1 MIFTNQ
7 NKDLLTLAR
16 WLGPWASEAAVPS
29 GISRQEHHHCIPKTD
44 QKVKVWTY
52 LDPSRPPSGAY
63 LLGPGLHFKGA
74 EHEGLDRFARILAKA
89 GHLVVSPFIPDY
101 SDMHIQPDT
110 HLPFLG
116 AFDGLLKHEHMPRQI
131 KPGVFSI
138 SFGSWLAMKLAT
150 CTDRSHKLGA
160 SVIFGGY
167 GNFREAVDFAI
178 TGQIDGKPYTHH
190 DPRNV
195 PAIYMHIA
203 DTFGLDESVLK
214 YAWLKFMQ
222 ETWQIDSMRT
232 QAACN
237 AKAKELAKEIPK
249 DFHETFLEGCGVIPG
264 AAQRIRETLADES
277 YDYLD
282 TRSDFRNIKC
292 PILIM
297 HGTDDDV
304 IPYTQLET
312 LSKALPRHVHQE
324 RYLTGLYGHSSQ
336 DGQAKSALIKAA
348 YKELRTMKNMLAA
361 IYRGGRMPL

>member
-1 MIFTNQ
+1 MILSEQ
-7 NKDLLTLAR
+7 IKDLVTLGR
-16 WLGPWASEAAVPS
+16 WLGPWASEEQVPS
-29 GISRQEHHHCIPKTD
+29 GISRQEIYHPIPKTD

-52 LDPSRPPSGAY
+52 LDPRRPPSGAY

-89 GHLVVSPFIPDY
+89 GHLIVSPFIPDY
-101 SDMHIQPDT
+101 SAMHIQPDS
-110 HLPFLG
+110 HLAFLG
-116 AFDGLLKHEHMPRQI
+116 AFDGLLKHEQMPRGI

-150 CTDRSHKLGA
+150 CPSRNTKLGA

-203 DTFGLDESVLK
+203 DTFGLDASVLQH
-214 YAWLKFMQ
+214 AWLKFMQ
-222 ETWQIDSMRT
+222 ETWQIDAMRT

-237 AKAKELAKEIPK
+237 AKAQALAQEIPK
-249 DFHETFLEGCGVIPG
+249 DFHDIFLEGCGAAPG

-277 YDYLD
+277 YAYLD
-282 TRSDFRNIKC
+282 TRPDFKNIQC

-312 LSKALPRHVHQE
+312 LSAALPKRVHQE
-324 RYLTGLYGHSSQ
+324 TYLTGLYGHSSQ

-348 YKELRTMKNMLAA
+348 IKELTTMKNMLAA
-361 IYRGGRMPL
+361 IYRGGRMPI